1 MQSERQST
9 RWTREEDT
17 MLLNQIRVFPH
28 NLNKCF
34 HIVAQQTGRTPGA
47 VSAHW
52 YQVLSRKDDICE
64 MFLFYRNGVVKNRKQ
79 GMGVS
84 TPSSLWCRLLRLI
97 KPILSSK

>member
-1 MQSERQST
+1 MQNERQST
-9 RWTREEDT
+9 RWTHDEDS

-34 HIVAQQTGRTPGA
+34 HIVAQQTGRSPGA

-52 YQVLSRKDDICE
+52 YQVLSKKDDICE
-64 MFLFYRNGVVKNRKQ
+64 MFLVYRNGVVKNRKQ

-84 TPSSLWCRLLRLI
+84 TSSSLWCRILRLI
-97 KPILSSK
+97 KPVLGGK